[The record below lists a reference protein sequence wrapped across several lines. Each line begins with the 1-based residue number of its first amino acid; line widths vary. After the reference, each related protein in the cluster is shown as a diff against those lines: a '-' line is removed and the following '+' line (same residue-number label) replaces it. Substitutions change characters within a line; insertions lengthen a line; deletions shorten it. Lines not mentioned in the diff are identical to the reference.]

1 MISKHGDPLLD
12 TGAVEVLKAR
22 LFPKASL
29 VTPNLHEARAV
40 LGRAVASEEA
50 MREAARTVCDLGAA
64 AALVKGGHLPGGE
77 AVDLFYD
84 GSDFVR
90 LAAPRIET
98 PHTHGTGC
106 TYSAAI
112 AALLAR
118 GETLVEAV
126 REAKDFI
133 SRAIARAPGIGHGHG
148 PVDHTA

>member
-1 MISKHGDPLLD
+1 
-12 TGAVEVLKAR
+12 
-22 LFPKASL
+22 
-29 VTPNLHEARAV
+29 
-40 LGRAVASEEA
+40 
-50 MREAARTVCDLGAA
+50 MREAARAVCDLGAA

-84 GSDFVR
+84 GSHFVR
-90 LAAPRIET
+90 FATPRIET

-126 REAKDFI
+126 RQAKDFI
-133 SRAIARAPGIGHGHG
+133 TRAIAGAPGIGHGHG
-148 PVDHTA
+148 PVDHLA